1 MNIAGVCGAAI
12 ICAILSLVIK
22 KHNGEIA
29 FVLQICGCV
38 IIILYALSEI
48 TQVTDKIRDMAE
60 SFSINTEYI
69 SVVLKALGI
78 CFIAEFAADCCK
90 DSGCTALGNNI
101 LLCGKI
107 MVLIAAMPMLND
119 LLTVALGLLS
129 AG

>member
-1 MNIAGVCGAAI
+1 MNIIGVCGVAI

-38 IIILYALSEI
+38 IIVLFVLGEI
-48 TQVTDKIRDMAE
+48 TQVTDRIREIAD
-60 SFSINTEYI
+60 SFSINTDYI
-69 SVVLKALGI
+69 RIVLKALGI

-90 DSGCTALGNNI
+90 DSGCMALGNNI

-107 MVLIAAMPMLND
+107 MVLAAAMPMLND